1 MVAYTA
7 NKNFTVPAN
16 GENINTWDVPVN
28 TDWYGIDN
36 AFAGNYSVTGL
47 TNTNVALTQ
56 ANVQAA
62 RITLAGTLTGNVII
76 TIPSA
81 VAGSWVVINNTS
93 GLYTITLQN
102 SASSSF
108 TPLGT
113 TVTVPQGSTSY
124 VYSDGSNVNFADS
137 RLQQVPIGGGTDQIF
152 YLNGQTVTTN
162 YTIPTGQNAMTAG
175 PVTINATATV
185 TINGSSRWAIV

>member
-1 MVAYTA
+1 MTSYTT
-7 NKNFTVPAN
+7 NKNFIKPAN
-16 GENINTWDVPVN
+16 GENINTWDTPVN
-28 TDWYGIDN
+28 TDWDSIDN
-36 AFAGNYSVTGL
+36 AFAGSYPVTGL

-62 RITLAGTLTGNVII
+62 RITLAGTLTGAVII
-76 TIPSA
+76 TIPSGIS
-81 VAGSWVVINNTS
+81 GSWVVVNNTS
-93 GLYTITLQN
+93 GLYTVTFQN

-108 TPLGT
+108 TPLGNAA
-113 TVTVPQGSTSY
+113 VVPQSY
-124 VYSDGSNVNFADS
+124 SSYIYSDGSNVSFADS
-137 RLQQVPIGGGTDQIF
+137 RLQQLPVGGSTDQIF

-175 PVTINATATV
+175 PVTINSAATV

>member
-1 MVAYTA
+1 MTSYTT
-7 NKNFTVPAN
+7 NKNFIKPAN
-16 GENINTWDVPVN
+16 GENINTWDTPVN
-28 TDWYGIDN
+28 TDWDSIDN
-36 AFAGNYSVTGL
+36 AFAGSYPVTGL

-62 RITLAGTLTGNVII
+62 RITLAGTLTGAVII
-76 TIPSA
+76 TIPSGIS
-81 VAGSWVVINNTS
+81 GSWVVVNNTS
-93 GLYTITLQN
+93 GLYTVTFQN

-108 TPLGT
+108 TPLGN
-113 TVTVPQGSTSY
+113 VAVVPQSY
-124 VYSDGSNVNFADS
+124 SSYIYSDGSNVSFADS
-137 RLQQVPIGGGTDQIF
+137 RLQQLPVGGSTDQIF

-175 PVTINATATV
+175 PVTINSAATV